1 MPILSILL
9 TILQTIMKIKLPI
22 LFLLIFSFAH
32 AQVPSTW
39 SSSGTYSSGALVL
52 DSNGVT
58 YIAQQDVTVAGTALT
73 DTSYWLSL
81 DAAAPTSAPSTS
93 APTSTP
99 DTSTVPT
106 ETPVE
111 EEVEA
116 KLSNLSTRGYVGTGD
131 SVMIAGFIVSGTG
144 STTVTIRA
152 LGPTIA
158 AAPYNVSGTISDP
171 ILTVVDGL
179 GQVVATN
186 DNWGDFPSASS
197 IQSDGRAPTS
207 SAESVVQVSVTQGN
221 YTAIV
226 SGASGATGVSLV
238 EVYDEETGGAS
249 IELSNLSTRAYV
261 GTGDSQMIAGFI
273 VGGETGSTSTVTIRA
288 LGPTIASAPYNVV
301 GTITDPILTIVDGTG
316 QVVATVDNWESSTS
330 ASAITSTSRNPSNSV
345 ESAHQFSVSP
355 GNYTAIVGGV
365 GGATGVSL
373 VEVYKE

>member
-1 MPILSILL
+1 M
-9 TILQTIMKIKLPI
+9 
-22 LFLLIFSFAH
+22 
-32 AQVPSTW
+32 VR
-39 SSSGTYSSGALVL
+39 
-52 DSNGVT
+52 
-58 YIAQQDVTVAGTALT
+58 
-73 DTSYWLSL
+73 LSL
-81 DAAAPTSAPSTS
+81 L
-93 APTSTP
+93 
-99 DTSTVPT
+99 
-106 ETPVE
+106 E
-111 EEVEA
+111 
-116 KLSNLSTRGYVGTGD
+116 
-131 SVMIAGFIVSGTG
+131 
-144 STTVTIRA
+144 
-152 LGPTIA
+152 
-158 AAPYNVSGTISDP
+158 PYNVSGTISDP

-330 ASAITSTSRNPSNSV
+330 ASAITSTTEIPAIQLRVLIS
-345 ESAHQFSVSP
+345 FLSP
-355 GNYTAIVGGV
+355 GQLHSYSRWCWWCYGCFVSRSLQRVISQLDTTRYRLLLAIHTIYNHLSLQAVFYAYLPWRSVVLKLFLNYQ
-365 GGATGVSL
+365 
-373 VEVYKE
+373 K